1 MFADIRMSCGRE
13 MEQITMIC
21 GGQDERIGRY
31 ECTRRGT
38 STCGCGGMVGW
49 DCQDEIRD
57 GDGI

>member
-1 MFADIRMSCGRE
+1 
-13 MEQITMIC
+13 MIC